1 MDHVMQFDPAAK
13 AFSDPPRVITP
24 SRASMS
30 ASIFADRARRFQRL
44 SEGHAL
50 GDWLRFLGRL
60 AQAQHLALYQLHQL
74 EDLPLPDEVALA
86 RARSHCMPPLPA
98 RQWPRH
104 PAWRGVLGQLTAAL
118 QSDAPAP
125 AQAACR
131 RLAEAAPE
139 ALEALADQVLA
150 TELAGPD
157 APLLPFVAAAL
168 QVYWTALASDLGG
181 AALPVLDVP
190 GVCPCCGSLPVASV
204 VRATPEADKLRYLHC
219 SLCNTEW
226 HLVRVKCA
234 ACDANARIA
243 YRQIEGSRLPNADAM
258 RAETCDD
265 CMSYLKI
272 LYQHLASDGDPVA
285 DDLATLALDLLLDE
299 AGYARAGPNL
309 LFVPGV
315 T

>member
-1 MDHVMQFDPAAK
+1 MNHVVQFDPASR
-13 AFSDPPRVITP
+13 AFSDPPRVIAP

-30 ASIFADRARRFQRL
+30 ASIFAERARRFRQL
-44 SEGHAL
+44 AEGHAL
-50 GDWLRFLGRL
+50 GGWLRFLGRL
-60 AQAQHLALYQLHQL
+60 AQAQHQALGRL
-74 EDLPLPDEVALA
+74 ESLPLPDEAALA
-86 RARSHCMPPLPA
+86 RARSHHMPPLPA

-104 PAWRGVLGQLTAAL
+104 LAWRGVLAQLTEAL
-118 QSDAPAP
+118 QSDAPEP
-125 AQAACR
+125 ARAACR

-139 ALEALADQVLA
+139 TLEAFADQVLA
-150 TELAGPD
+150 NELDGSE
-157 APLLPFVAAAL
+157 APLLPYVAAAL
-168 QVYWTALASDLGG
+168 QVYWTAMAADLGT

-204 VRATPEADKLRYLHC
+204 VRATAEVDRLRYLHC
-219 SLCNTEW
+219 SLCGTEW

-243 YRQIEGSRLPNADAM
+243 YRRIEGSRLTNAGAM

-272 LYQHLASDGDPVA
+272 LYRHDAPDGDPVA

-309 LFVPGV
+309 LFVPGA